1 MIDERLAP
9 NFWLSELL
17 QSEQAVRFDIR
28 NDPTPEALAN
38 LRGITGPGMQKVRNL
53 LGCPVSINSGYR
65 GPELNRRVGGSAT
78 SQHCEGLA
86 VDFTAASFGT
96 PLVVARKLRDH
107 LDELRI
113 DQLIW
118 EGTWIHV
125 SWTRGT
131 PRRQVMTATFPGGK
145 AKYTQGL
152 PT

>member
-17 QSEQAVRFDIR
+17 HSDLAVRLGIP

-38 LRGITGPGMQKVRNL
+38 LRTLTGPGIQCVRNL
-53 LGCPVSINSGYR
+53 LDCPVSINSGYR
-65 GPELNRRVGGSAT
+65 GAELNRRVGGSTT
-78 SQHCEGLA
+78 SQHCQGLA
-86 VDFTAASFGT
+86 VDFTAAGFGT
-96 PLVVARKLRDH
+96 PLAVARKLRDH
-107 LDELRI
+107 IDELRL

-125 SWTRGT
+125 SFSPT
-131 PRRQVMTATFPGGK
+131 PRRQVLTARFNQGMPS
-145 AKYTQGL
+145 YSVGL